1 MSLNRGIAA
10 VALACLAAV
19 GGAVLLGTQPAEA
32 AWTHYVNVVKQHD
45 VKQPLVETDS
55 AGDTV
60 FAWLQGIDARD
71 PAIYTRVRTA
81 AGTFSPVQRIASV
94 SGRYDLAVDPDGNA
108 YYVWTARDSAGREQV
123 RTRVRFADGTLSP
136 MQTLKTVG
144 KTDFIQATVGVDASG
159 TAVYAWDQR
168 PNDEGESDLLQARIR
183 SPSGTLGDVYGI
195 GEGYLLD
202 WGRDADLA
210 VDASGNATF
219 TWTTGAVPDDGWVHV
234 FTRVLAANGG
244 LGPVTEVSR
253 AGRPG
258 TDGQVVVTP
267 SGRAIFGWEE
277 YDRDS
282 GALNLLVRGRSADG
296 NFQPP
301 QVVAKTDDYQAAS
314 TLQLGI
320 APTGEAVI
328 GWRTNHAWYARTRAP
343 GGALGPRKTIAA
355 IDVRDSDL
363 GIDSQGNIVFAWTPW
378 ATDGGKGQVFARTE
392 SPGGA
397 LSPTRVLSLA
407 GYNAYS
413 PRVAVSPAGDAAIGW
428 QEGFHGFA
436 IQAAF
441 GP

>member
-19 GGAVLLGTQPAEA
+19 GGPALLGTQPAEA

-94 SGRYDLAVDPDGNA
+94 SGRYELAVDPDGNA
-108 YYVWTARDSAGREQV
+108 YYVWTARDSAGHEQL

-136 MQTLKTVG
+136 VQTLKTFRMG
-144 KTDFIQATVGVDASG
+144 DFIQGTVGVGASG
-159 TAVYAWDQR
+159 TAVYAWDQQYDDR
-168 PNDEGESDLLQARIR
+168 ESDRLRARIR
-183 SPSGTLGDVYGI
+183 SPSGALGAVYDI
-195 GEGYLLD
+195 GEGYLLE

-219 TWTTGAVPDDGWVHV
+219 TWVTGAVPDDGWVHV
-234 FTRVLAANGG
+234 FTRVLAANGS

-253 AGRPG
+253 AERPSG
-258 TDGQVVVTP
+258 DGQVVVTP
-267 SGRAIFGWEE
+267 SGRALFGWEE
-277 YDRDS
+277 LDRDS
-282 GALNLLVRGRSADG
+282 SATNFLVRARSADSD
-296 NFQPP
+296 FQPA
-301 QVVAKTDDYQAAS
+301 QIVATTNDQQPSS
-314 TLQLGI
+314 TLQLAI
-320 APTGEAVI
+320 TPTGEAVI

-343 GGALGPRKTIAA
+343 GGALGARKTIAA
-355 IDVRDSDL
+355 ADVRDSDL
-363 GIDSQGNIVFAWTPW
+363 GIDSQGDVVFAWTPW
-378 ATDGGKGQVFARTE
+378 ATYGGKMAVFARTE
-392 SPGGA
+392 SAGGA
-397 LSPTRVLSLA
+397 LGPTRALSLP